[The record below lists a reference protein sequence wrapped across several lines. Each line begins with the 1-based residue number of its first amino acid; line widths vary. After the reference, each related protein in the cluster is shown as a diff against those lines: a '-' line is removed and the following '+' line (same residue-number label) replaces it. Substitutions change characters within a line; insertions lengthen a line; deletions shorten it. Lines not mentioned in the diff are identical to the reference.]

1 MILYNEKYDKRLK
14 NKKKR
19 KTLRRKYGGAY
30 SEGFGYTH
38 KKDIPKTNIERQAQK
53 LIREEA
59 NKRKAEL
66 TTQKSN
72 KHLKSSIPLEERHKH
87 FNLAEQIIKRII
99 DSNPSDQVVNDYA
112 HRITDEQA
120 LELEK
125 KLEDDFK
132 LLEFMKSHD
141 LSTLK

>member
-1 MILYNEKYDKRLK
+1 MTKRLK

-30 SEGFGYTH
+30 SEGFGYTR
-38 KKDIPKTNIERQAQK
+38 KRANPKTNIERQAQK

-66 TTQKSN
+66 TRSIKI
-72 KHLKSSIPLEERHKH
+72 LKNSIPLEERHKH

-99 DSNPSDQVVNDYA
+99 DSDPSDQVVNDYA

>member
-1 MILYNEKYDKRLK
+1 MTKRLK

-19 KTLRRKYGGAY
+19 KTLRRKYGGAH

-38 KKDIPKTNIERQAQK
+38 KRANPTTIVEEQAQK
-53 LIREEA
+53 LILEEA
-59 NKRKAEL
+59 KKRWKEL
-66 TTQKSN
+66 TTTQKSN
-72 KHLKSSIPLEERHKH
+72 THLKNSIPLEERYKH
-87 FNLAEQIIKRII
+87 FNLAKEIIMRII
-99 DSNPSDQVVNDYA
+99 DSYPSDQVVNDYA

-120 LELEK
+120 LEFEQI
-125 KLEDDFK
+125 LEDDFK

>member
-1 MILYNEKYDKRLK
+1 MKNMTKRLK

-38 KKDIPKTNIERQAQK
+38 KKDIPKTNIERQAQN
-53 LIREEA
+53 LIRREA

-66 TTQKSN
+66 TTTQKSI
-72 KHLKSSIPLEERHKH
+72 KILKNSIPLEERHKH